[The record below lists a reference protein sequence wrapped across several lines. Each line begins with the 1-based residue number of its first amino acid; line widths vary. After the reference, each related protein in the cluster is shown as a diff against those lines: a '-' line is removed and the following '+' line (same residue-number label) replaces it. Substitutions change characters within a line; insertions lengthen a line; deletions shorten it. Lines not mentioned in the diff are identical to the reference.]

1 MRDSFTTAMAGE
13 MHVRAEVRHTTIMA
27 EFNEMPGMRLTLS
40 QAARLW
46 SLAREDCARVL
57 DDLVR
62 AGFLMLDDQDRYARR
77 AGRLSRAARA
87 EVR

>member
-1 MRDSFTTAMAGE
+1 MNAI
-13 MHVRAEVRHTTIMA
+13 HVPVEVRHTTIMA

-46 SLAREDCARVL
+46 SLALEDCARVL

-62 AGFLMLDDQDRYARR
+62 AGFLMLDDHARYARR
-77 AGRLSRAARA
+77 AGRVTRGARA

>member
-1 MRDSFTTAMAGE
+1 MNGIHVPAE
-13 MHVRAEVRHTTIMA
+13 MRHTTIMA

-46 SLAREDCARVL
+46 SLAIEDCAKVL

-62 AGFLMLDDQDRYARR
+62 AGFLMLDDHARYARR
-77 AGRLSRAARA
+77 AGRMGRGTRR
-87 EVR
+87 EVA